1 LLSEATTSGE
11 EERRSRKMILD
22 LAELSG
28 KNLMR
33 RGKRSWLT
41 IIGIVIGIT
50 AIVAL
55 FSLSQGLEQ
64 SVTQEFESLGANA
77 IYVLPGSG
85 LGGFTASPEGEG
97 GLDDSDLEAVRQARG
112 VDEAGPMIFQPYPA
126 EFSGEEGTVYIV
138 GIPTDSSQELIMRS
152 NSFVVEEGRDLRQTD
167 RFSGLAG
174 SQLASGD
181 AFESEVGLRSQVRL
195 GESDVRVVGI
205 LEPTGDPT
213 YDQGLAIP
221 IESAREILEAEER
234 TDFIIAEPQSGQE
247 PSEVAESIEEEL
259 RNERGVQEGNEDFT
273 VSTADDLLE
282 SFFGILG
289 IVQTV
294 VIGIVSIALL
304 VGGLGIMNTM
314 YMSVSE
320 RTKEIGVM
328 KAIGATENQILVI
341 YLIES
346 GVIGLIGGLIG
357 TAVGLGV
364 SEAAF
369 YLVRTFSGIPIYP
382 ARSITLI
389 LSALGISF
397 LLGAVSGFLPARKA
411 AKLEPVEAIRKK

>member
-1 LLSEATTSGE
+1 
-11 EERRSRKMILD
+11 
-22 LAELSG
+22 
-28 KNLMR
+28 
-33 RGKRSWLT
+33 
-41 IIGIVIGIT
+41 
-50 AIVAL
+50 
-55 FSLSQGLEQ
+55 
-64 SVTQEFESLGANA
+64 
-77 IYVLPGSG
+77 
-85 LGGFTASPEGEG
+85 
-97 GLDDSDLEAVRQARG
+97 
-112 VDEAGPMIFQPYPA
+112 MIFQPYPA
-126 EFSGEEGTVYIV
+126 EFNGEDGTVYII
-138 GIPTDSSQELIMRS
+138 GIPTDSSQNLIMRS
-152 NSFVVEEGRDLRQTD
+152 NSFVVKRGRNLRQTD

-174 SQLASGD
+174 SRLASAD
-181 AFESEVGLRSQVRL
+181 TFESEIGLRSQVRL
-195 GESDVRVVGI
+195 GKSDIRVVGI

-213 YDQGLAIP
+213 YDQGIAIP

-234 TDFIIAEPQSGQE
+234 TDFIIAEPQAGQE
-247 PSEVAESIEEEL
+247 PGEVAESIEESL
-259 RNERGVQEGNEDFT
+259 RSERGVQEGNEDFT

-328 KAIGATENQILVI
+328 KAIGATEKQILAI

-346 GVIGLIGGLIG
+346 GTIGLIGGLIG

-382 ARSITLI
+382 ARSVPLV

-411 AKLEPVEAIRKK
+411 AKLEPVEAIRKQ